1 MKYVSAIVIASVA
14 LVLSAPA
21 QAQTF
26 TFQSTAGVATTVG
39 GPMPNGGFASGASW
53 TGSTSV
59 TWADGKKTS
68 DNYTC
73 ISTTQPPNGK
83 IFDSHVICDSTG
95 PTGKF
100 TSIWGCNFTSADRTA
115 TNCVGGL
122 VGHSGMYAGKRGGIT
137 FAGTNGAGSG
147 TGQWGG

>member
-1 MKYVSAIVIASVA
+1 MKYISAIVIASAVLVVA
-14 LVLSAPA
+14 SPA
-21 QAQTF
+21 QAQSF
-26 TFQSTAGVATTVG
+26 TFQSTANAPTVVG
-39 GPMPNGGFASGASW
+39 GPMPNGGFAGGASW
-53 TGSTSV
+53 TGSSSV

-73 ISTTQPPNGK
+73 ISTSQPPNGK

-115 TNCVGGL
+115 TGCVGGL
-122 VGHSGMYAGKRGGIT
+122 VGHSGMFAGKRGGIT
-137 FAGTNGAGSG
+137 FNGRNGAGTG
-147 TGQWGG
+147 TGQWN

>member
-1 MKYVSAIVIASVA
+1 MKHIPAIVIASAVLVVA
-14 LVLSAPA
+14 SPA
-21 QAQTF
+21 QAQSF
-26 TFQSTAGVATTVG
+26 TFQSTANAPTMVG
-39 GPMPNGGFASGASW
+39 GPMPNGGFAAGASW

-73 ISTTQPPNGK
+73 ISTSQPPNGK

-115 TNCVGGL
+115 TGCVGGL
-122 VGHSGMYAGKRGGIT
+122 VGHSGMFAGKRGGIT
-137 FAGTNGAGSG
+137 FNGRNGAGTG
-147 TGQWGG
+147 TGQWN